1 MLKLTIIYETLRSV
15 RNRIFSVQIDM
26 ALLLA
31 FETFPRVI
39 GVPSFLVRKVENES
53 FHWSHNLGHSVMFL
67 QRNDKPYVCL
77 IAIGSYTYCFFPFH
91 SRYETISRIL
101 KCEKRP
107 VSSTH
112 SSNLNLKSQA
122 QVILKFSCQELSNT
136 GYPTKCLV
144 CVHLKYMFTW
154 SYLTVTFKST
164 TSTLCCPKA
173 RPFKHQTSRIH
184 LYTTR
189 NGKAETRL
197 LAIN

>member
-1 MLKLTIIYETLRSV
+1 
-15 RNRIFSVQIDM
+15 M

-39 GVPSFLVRKVENES
+39 GVPSFLVRKVENKS
-53 FHWSHNLGHSVMFL
+53 FPWSHNLGHSVMFL
-67 QRNDKPYVCL
+67 QRNDKPSTFVCL
-77 IAIGSYTYCFFPFH
+77 IAIGSYTCLFFPFH
-91 SRYETISRIL
+91 SRYETINRIL

-112 SSNLNLKSQA
+112 SSNLYLKSQA
-122 QVILKFSCQELSNT
+122 QVILKFSCQELSNA

-144 CVHLKYMFTW
+144 CVHLKYVFTW

-164 TSTLCCPKA
+164 TSTLCCPKTW
-173 RPFKHQTSRIH
+173 PFKHQTSRID
-184 LYTTR
+184 LYKTR
-189 NGKAETRL
+189 NGKAEIRL